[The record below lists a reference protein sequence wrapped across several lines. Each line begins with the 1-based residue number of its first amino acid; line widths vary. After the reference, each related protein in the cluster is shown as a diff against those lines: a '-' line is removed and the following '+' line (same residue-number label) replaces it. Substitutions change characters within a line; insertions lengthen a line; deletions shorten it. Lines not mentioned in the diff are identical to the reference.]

1 MPVTPSYQ
9 GTQPIIT
16 SHALS
21 QSSAGFKI
29 WLMQCMKVLP
39 QGTALIHHRLMLR
52 SKYKVHILVTDINV
66 DFIQNWN
73 TGKGLCYNSST
84 SGLMLGQVFPLS
96 SCTRTQAPGNSP
108 LAVHAASSGLFD
120 SSGWSAPP
128 VLNIASSWPS
138 PSGFSYRGQPVFS

>member
-1 MPVTPSYQ
+1 MHKKPSGKYVVCRGAEVGLCTCILVEKEVISRENYFFLQLTTDIVPVTPSYQ

-52 SKYKVHILVTDINV
+52 PKYKVHILGTDINV
-66 DFIQNWN
+66 DFIQNWQHW
-73 TGKGLCYNSST
+73 KR
-84 SGLMLGQVFPLS
+84 LMF
-96 SCTRTQAPGNSP
+96 
-108 LAVHAASSGLFD
+108 
-120 SSGWSAPP
+120 
-128 VLNIASSWPS
+128 
-138 PSGFSYRGQPVFS
+138 

>member
-1 MPVTPSYQ
+1 MHKKPSGKYVICRGAEVGLCTCILVEKEVISRENYFFLQLTTDIVPVTPSYQ

-52 SKYKVHILVTDINV
+52 PKYKVHILVTDINV
-66 DFIQNWN
+66 DFIQNWQHW
-73 TGKGLCYNSST
+73 KR
-84 SGLMLGQVFPLS
+84 LMF
-96 SCTRTQAPGNSP
+96 
-108 LAVHAASSGLFD
+108 
-120 SSGWSAPP
+120 
-128 VLNIASSWPS
+128 
-138 PSGFSYRGQPVFS
+138 